1 MRIAPTRRLAAAGL
15 ATLLAALSPAISG
28 SAAAQTLSFAV
39 TDVPGLEELQRE
51 WTAFKSEFERLSGM
65 TMRFF
70 PVNSRTAAV
79 EAIAARRVDL
89 VLTGPAEYVVFR
101 ARTNA
106 VPVVIFSR
114 PDYFASVVVRAD
126 SPYQSLADLKGH
138 RVGFGPVGSTSRHL
152 APMQVFA
159 DFGIDPRRDIQPAN
173 LAVPVLVES
182 LRRGD
187 IAAAG
192 MNHLDVT
199 RLRERNPDIAW
210 RVIGRGR
217 DLPDDVLLAGAH
229 VPAADVERVRRVFVD
244 HSEAMVR
251 ATVTEGEN
259 RKYSGMRFHAG
270 VRDEDFNY
278 VRAMYRT
285 IGQPQFSEFP
295 GN

>member
-1 MRIAPTRRLAAAGL
+1 MTIPLSRRLADATLAA
-15 ATLLAALSPAISG
+15 LLAAP
-28 SAAAQTLSFAV
+28 AAAASQTLAFAV

-51 WTAFKSEFERLSGM
+51 WSTFKSEVERLSGL
-65 TMRFF
+65 TIRFF

-106 VPVVIFSR
+106 VPVVIFCR
-114 PDYFASVVVRAD
+114 PDYFANVVVRAD
-126 SPYQSLADLKGH
+126 GPYQSLADLKGK

-152 APMQVFA
+152 PPMQVFA

-173 LAVPVLVES
+173 LAMPVLVES

-199 RLRERNPDIAW
+199 RLRERNPDVAW
-210 RVIGRGR
+210 RVIARGR
-217 DLPDDVLLAGAH
+217 DLPDDVLVAGAH
-229 VPAADVERVRRVFVD
+229 VPAAEVERVRRVFVD
-244 HSEAMVR
+244 HSDAMVR
-251 ATVTEGEN
+251 AIITDGEN
-259 RKYSGMRFHAG
+259 RKYGGMRFLAG
-270 VRDEDFNY
+270 VRNEGFNY

>member
-1 MRIAPTRRLAAAGL
+1 MTIPLSRRLAAATL
-15 ATLLAALSPAISG
+15 AALLAAP
-28 SAAAQTLSFAV
+28 AAAASQTLAFAV

-51 WTAFKSEFERLSGM
+51 WSTFKSEVERLSGL
-65 TMRFF
+65 TIRFF

-114 PDYFASVVVRAD
+114 ADYFANVVVRAD
-126 SPYQSLADLKGH
+126 SPYQSLADLKGK

-152 APMQVFA
+152 PPMQVFA

-173 LAVPVLVES
+173 LAMPVLVES

-199 RLRERNPDIAW
+199 RLRERNPDVAW
-210 RVIGRGR
+210 RVIARGR
-217 DLPDDVLLAGAH
+217 DLPDDVLVAGAH
-229 VPAADVERVRRVFVD
+229 VPAAEVERVRRVFVD
-244 HSEAMVR
+244 HSDAMVR
-251 ATVTEGEN
+251 AIITDGEN
-259 RKYSGMRFHAG
+259 RKYGGMRFLAG
-270 VRDEDFNY
+270 VRNEGFNY

>member
-1 MRIAPTRRLAAAGL
+1 MTIPLSRRLAAATL
-15 ATLLAALSPAISG
+15 AALLAAP
-28 SAAAQTLSFAV
+28 AAAASQTLAFAV

-51 WTAFKSEFERLSGM
+51 WSTFKSEVERLSGL
-65 TMRFF
+65 TIRFF

-114 PDYFASVVVRAD
+114 PDYFANVVVRAD
-126 SPYQSLADLKGH
+126 GPYQSLADLKGK

-173 LAVPVLVES
+173 LAMPVLVES

-199 RLRERNPDIAW
+199 RLRERNPDVAW
-210 RVIGRGR
+210 RVIARGR
-217 DLPDDVLLAGAH
+217 DLPDDVLVAGAH
-229 VPAADVERVRRVFVD
+229 VPAAEVERVRRVFVD
-244 HSEAMVR
+244 HSDAMVR
-251 ATVTEGEN
+251 AIITDGEN
-259 RKYSGMRFHAG
+259 RKYVGMRFLAG
-270 VRDEDFNY
+270 VRDEGFNY

>member
-1 MRIAPTRRLAAAGL
+1 MTIPLSRRLADATLAA
-15 ATLLAALSPAISG
+15 LLAAP
-28 SAAAQTLSFAV
+28 AAAASQTLAFAV

-51 WTAFKSEFERLSGM
+51 WSTFKSEVERLSGL
-65 TMRFF
+65 TIRFF

-79 EAIAARRVDL
+79 EAIALRRVDL

-114 PDYFASVVVRAD
+114 PDYFANVLVRAD
-126 SPYQSLADLKGH
+126 GPYQSLADLKGK

-152 APMQVFA
+152 APKQVFA

-173 LAVPVLVES
+173 LAMPVLVES

-199 RLRERNPDIAW
+199 RLRERNPDVAW
-210 RVIGRGR
+210 RVIARGR
-217 DLPDDVLLAGAH
+217 DLPDDVLVAGAH
-229 VPAADVERVRRVFVD
+229 VPAAEVERVRRVFVD
-244 HSEAMVR
+244 HSDAMVR
-251 ATVTEGEN
+251 AIITDGEN
-259 RKYSGMRFHAG
+259 RKYGGMRFLAG
-270 VRDEDFNY
+270 VRNEGFNY

>member
-1 MRIAPTRRLAAAGL
+1 MTIPLSRRLADATLAA
-15 ATLLAALSPAISG
+15 LLAAP
-28 SAAAQTLSFAV
+28 AAAASQTLAFAV

-51 WTAFKSEFERLSGM
+51 RSTFKSEVERLSGL
-65 TMRFF
+65 TIRFF

-79 EAIAARRVDL
+79 EAIALRRVDL

-114 PDYFASVVVRAD
+114 PDYFANVVVRAD
-126 SPYQSLADLKGH
+126 GPYQSLADLKGK

-152 APMQVFA
+152 PPMQVFA

-173 LAVPVLVES
+173 LAMPVLVES

-199 RLRERNPDIAW
+199 RLRERNPDVAW
-210 RVIGRGR
+210 RVIARGR
-217 DLPDDVLLAGAH
+217 DLPDDVLVAGAH
-229 VPAADVERVRRVFVD
+229 VPAAEVERVRRVFVD
-244 HSEAMVR
+244 HSDAMVR
-251 ATVTEGEN
+251 AIITDGEN
-259 RKYSGMRFHAG
+259 RKYGGMRFLAG
-270 VRDEDFNY
+270 VRNEGFNY

>member
-1 MRIAPTRRLAAAGL
+1 MPVRLPRRVAAAALAAV
-15 ATLLAALSPAISG
+15 LAAPAG
-28 SAAAQTLSFAV
+28 AAAQTLAFAV
-39 TDVPGLEELQRE
+39 TDVPGLEELHRE
-51 WTAFKSEFERLSGM
+51 WTTFKAEFERLSGM

-79 EAIAARRVDL
+79 EALAARRVDL

-114 PDYFASVVVRAD
+114 PDYFAAVVVRAD
-126 SPYQSLADLKGH
+126 SPFQTIADLKGR

-152 APMQVFA
+152 APMQLFA
-159 DFGIDPRRDIQPAN
+159 DFGIDPRRDIQPVH
-173 LAVPVLVES
+173 LTVPVLVES

-192 MNHLDVT
+192 VNRLDT
-199 RLRERNPDIAW
+199 IRLRERHGDVAW
-210 RVIGRGR
+210 RVIARGR
-217 DLPDDVLLAGAH
+217 DLPDDVLVAGSH
-229 VPAADVERVRRVFVD
+229 VSAADVERVRRVFAD

-251 ATVTEGEN
+251 AIVTDGEN
-259 RKYSGMRFHAG
+259 RKYLGMRFLAG
-270 VRDEDFNY
+270 VKDEDFNY

-285 IGQPQFSEFP
+285 IGQPQFSELP

>member
-1 MRIAPTRRLAAAGL
+1 MTIPLSRRLAAATL
-15 ATLLAALSPAISG
+15 AALLAAP
-28 SAAAQTLSFAV
+28 AAAASQTLAFAV

-51 WTAFKSEFERLSGM
+51 RSTFKSEVERLSGL
-65 TMRFF
+65 TIRFF

-79 EAIAARRVDL
+79 EAIALRRVDL

-114 PDYFASVVVRAD
+114 PDYFANVLVRAD
-126 SPYQSLADLKGH
+126 GPYQSLADLKGK

-152 APMQVFA
+152 APKQVFA

-173 LAVPVLVES
+173 LAMPVLVES

-199 RLRERNPDIAW
+199 RLRERNPDVAW
-210 RVIGRGR
+210 RVIARGR
-217 DLPDDVLLAGAH
+217 DLPDDVLVAGAH
-229 VPAADVERVRRVFVD
+229 VPAAEVERVRRVFVD
-244 HSEAMVR
+244 HSDAMVR
-251 ATVTEGEN
+251 AIITDGEN
-259 RKYSGMRFHAG
+259 RKYGGMRFLAG
-270 VRDEDFNY
+270 VRNEGFNY

>member
-1 MRIAPTRRLAAAGL
+1 MTIPLSRRLADATLAA
-15 ATLLAALSPAISG
+15 LLAAP
-28 SAAAQTLSFAV
+28 AAAASQTLAFAV

-51 WTAFKSEFERLSGM
+51 WSTFKSEVERLSGL
-65 TMRFF
+65 TIRFF

-114 PDYFASVVVRAD
+114 PDYFANVVVRAD
-126 SPYQSLADLKGH
+126 GPYQSLADLKGK

-152 APMQVFA
+152 PPMQVFA

-173 LAVPVLVES
+173 LAMPVLVES

-199 RLRERNPDIAW
+199 RLRERNPDVAW
-210 RVIGRGR
+210 RVIARGR
-217 DLPDDVLLAGAH
+217 DLPDDVLVAGAH
-229 VPAADVERVRRVFVD
+229 APAAEVERVRRVFVD
-244 HSEAMVR
+244 HSDAMVR
-251 ATVTEGEN
+251 AIITDGEN
-259 RKYSGMRFHAG
+259 RKYGGMRFLAG
-270 VRDEDFNY
+270 VRNEGFNY

>member
-1 MRIAPTRRLAAAGL
+1 MTIPLSRRLAAATL
-15 ATLLAALSPAISG
+15 AALLAAP
-28 SAAAQTLSFAV
+28 AAAASQTLAFAV

-51 WTAFKSEFERLSGM
+51 WSTFKSEVERLSGL
-65 TMRFF
+65 TIRFF

-114 PDYFASVVVRAD
+114 PDYFANVVVRAD
-126 SPYQSLADLKGH
+126 SPYQSLADLKGK

-173 LAVPVLVES
+173 LAMPVLVES

-199 RLRERNPDIAW
+199 RLRERNPDVAW
-210 RVIGRGR
+210 RVIARGR
-217 DLPDDVLLAGAH
+217 DLPDDVLVAGAH
-229 VPAADVERVRRVFVD
+229 VPAAEVERVRRVFVD
-244 HSEAMVR
+244 HSDAMVR
-251 ATVTEGEN
+251 AIITDGEN
-259 RKYSGMRFHAG
+259 RKYVGMRFLAG
-270 VRDEDFNY
+270 VRDEGFND

>member
-1 MRIAPTRRLAAAGL
+1 MPLPLTRRLAALG
-15 ATLLAALSPAISG
+15 LAALLSAPAG
-28 SAAAQTLSFAV
+28 AVAQTVGFAV
-39 TDVPGLEELQRE
+39 TDVPGLEELHRE
-51 WTAFKSEFERLSGM
+51 WNNFKAEFERHSGM

-79 EAIAARRVDL
+79 EALAARRVDL

-101 ARTNA
+101 ARTSA

-114 PDYFASVVVRAD
+114 PDYFANVVVRAD
-126 SPYQSLADLKGH
+126 SPYQSLADLKGR

-199 RLRERNPDIAW
+199 RLRERHGDVAW
-210 RVIGRGR
+210 RVIARGR
-217 DLPDDVLLAGAH
+217 DLPDDVLVAGSH
-229 VPAADVERVRRVFVD
+229 MPAADVERVRRVFVD

-251 ATVTEGEN
+251 AIVTDGDN
-259 RKYSGMRFHAG
+259 RKYLGMRFLAG

-285 IGQPQFSEFP
+285 IGQPQFNEFP